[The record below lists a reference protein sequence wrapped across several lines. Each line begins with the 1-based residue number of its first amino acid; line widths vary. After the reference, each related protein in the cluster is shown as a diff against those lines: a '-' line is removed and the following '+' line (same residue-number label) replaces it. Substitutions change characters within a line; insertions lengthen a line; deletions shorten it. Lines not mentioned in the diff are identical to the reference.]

1 MKRALVLLTLAA
13 LAVTLAH
20 AQPLPIAPQPEQ
32 ADPSWWSS
40 LLAWAHQVQGDL
52 WRGLAKAVRAVK
64 EEGSISAAGWLLAL
78 SFFYGVVH
86 AAGPGH
92 GKAVIAAYLVGNESA
107 VRRGIILSF
116 LTAAAQGVTA
126 VCAVGLL
133 AALLGFIS
141 REVADVTLWMELASY
156 AMIAGLGAYL
166 IARTVLSIIKGRDLH
181 DHTHAPHDHDHHHS
195 HEHHHAHSHD
205 HDAHIAPSDA
215 RDWRQGVALVAAIG
229 LRPCMGA
236 IFVLLFALAQG
247 VFFFGVL
254 ATAAISLGTG
264 ITVAVLAIMASG
276 ARKLALSV
284 AGKMDGWLLWTYW
297 GLSIAGGLALF
308 IVGLALLLTPQ
319 STPFPGVG

>member
-1 MKRALVLLTLAA
+1 MKRAVAVIALAA
-13 LAVTLAH
+13 ATVAIAH
-20 AQPLPIAPQPEQ
+20 AQPLPAPPAEQ
-32 ADPSWWSS
+32 ADPSWWSA

-52 WRGLAKAVRAVK
+52 WRGLAKAVRGVK
-64 EEGSISAAGWLLAL
+64 EEGSLAAAFWLLAL

-107 VRRGIILSF
+107 VRRGIVLSF

-126 VCAVGLL
+126 ISVVGLF

-141 REVADVTLWMELASY
+141 REVADVTTWMELASY
-156 AMIAGLGAYL
+156 AMIAGLGLYL
-166 IARTVLSIIKGRDLH
+166 VVRTVLGIVRGRDLH
-181 DHTHAPHDHDHHHS
+181 EHAHAAGHTHRHDHA
-195 HEHHHAHSHD
+195 HEHEHT
-205 HDAHIAPSDA
+205 HIAPA
-215 RDWRQGVALVAAIG
+215 EVRDWRHGIALVAAVG

-254 ATAAISLGTG
+254 ATVAISLGTA

-276 ARKLALSV
+276 ARSIALRLA
-284 AGKMDGWLLWTYW
+284 GTMNGWLLWTYW
-297 GLSIAGGLALF
+297 GLSLAGGLALLL
-308 IVGLALLLTPQ
+308 IGVALLLSPP
-319 STPFPGVG
+319 SAPLPGVG